1 MLVNLCPH
9 QINLHI
15 NGILKSTI
23 LPSGTIAR
31 CSQSQELV
39 ETWLGIPIT
48 RQAFG
53 EVTDLPAPRE
63 GTRYIV
69 SRLVAE
75 ACKDRKDLVIPGPAV
90 RDEDGRVIGCEGLSI
105 VY

>member
-9 QINLHI
+9 SVNLYI
-15 NGILKSTI
+15 NGVLRSTI
-23 LPSGTIAR
+23 LPSGDIAR
-31 CSQSQELV
+31 CAQSQEYV
-39 ETWLGIPIT
+39 DTWLGIPIT
-48 RQAFG
+48 RQTFG
-53 EVTDLPAPRE
+53 DVTGLPSPKE
-63 GTRYIV
+63 GTKYIV

-90 RDEDGRVIGCEGLSI
+90 RDEDGRIIGCEGLSI